1 MLRRCLGGDRGPL
14 HFRIMASLRASGRP
28 VPNYDVWI
36 ADHAMEIGADFVS
49 AISHFGPISGP
60 HDVIQWGCGMV
71 VLRLPEMGGALS

>member
-1 MLRRCLGGDRGPL
+1 MWTLSRQVPVAPWQWLNRCLGGDRRPL

-60 HDVIQWGCGMV
+60 HDVIQ
-71 VLRLPEMGGALS
+71 LS